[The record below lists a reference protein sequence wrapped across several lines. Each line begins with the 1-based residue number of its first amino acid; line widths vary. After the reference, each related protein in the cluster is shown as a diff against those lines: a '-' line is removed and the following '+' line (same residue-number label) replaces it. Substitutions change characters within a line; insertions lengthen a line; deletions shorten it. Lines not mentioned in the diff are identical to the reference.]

1 MLQIKPQD
9 VWSAWIPYEEDQD
22 NGKFR
27 PVVVMDVNDDIATV
41 LSTPITSSAPRDEY
55 DIEVFNWADIPLDH
69 KSTARAS
76 KTIDIPI
83 GDFGKF
89 IGRLSNDDW
98 ENVTNLYM
106 DYLSNRR

>member
-9 VWSAWIPYEEDQD
+9 VWSAWIPYEENQD
-22 NGKFR
+22 DGKF
-27 PVVVMDVNDDIATV
+27 
-41 LSTPITSSAPRDEY
+41 RDEY

-69 KSTARAS
+69 RSTARAS

-89 IGRLSNDDW
+89 IGRLSDDDW

-106 DYLSNRR
+106 DYLNNRR